1 MKSANRSA
9 YFSTFQ
15 LILLALFSALI
26 VVAKIA
32 LRTPLQLPGHS
43 GIFWMAILI
52 VATKV
57 VPQRGTASLVGLTSG
72 LLAAF
77 LGVGDFGALNTILS
91 YAVIG
96 LGTELALLLLPNM
109 ESLPQAALVGALG
122 HMGKFLVKWGIGAL
136 TGAPIGFVAL
146 GLLRSIAGYIIFGA
160 LGGVLGSLTLI
171 ALRRAGFFA
180 YLMEKH

>member
-1 MKSANRSA
+1 MKKAIQRP

-15 LILLALFSALI
+15 MILLALFSALI
-26 VVAKIA
+26 VVAKIT
-32 LRTPLQLPGHS
+32 LRTPLQLSGHS
-43 GIFWMAILI
+43 GIFWMALMI
-52 VATKV
+52 VATKI
-57 VPQRGTASLVGLTSG
+57 VPQRGTASLVGITSG

-96 LGTELALLLLPNM
+96 IGTEFALFLLPNM
-109 ESLPQAALVGALG
+109 ESVPQAALVGAIG
-122 HMGKFLVKWGIGAL
+122 HIGKLLVKWAIGAM
-136 TGAPIGFVAL
+136 TGAPIGFIAL
-146 GLLRSIAGYIIFGA
+146 GLIRSIAGYIIFGA
-160 LGGVLGSLTLI
+160 LGGVLAALTLV